1 MEDSFWNL
9 WTVLG
14 AIVVLGGG
22 AWTGA
27 KAAFFT
33 TLFFKVL
40 FGKASEPT
48 PAPTPQP
55 QPQPQIVLVPMWGG
69 AAGNAKDM
77 RMADW
82 DDADWD
88 DADIIDVTPRVAP
101 RRTDWVE

>member
-1 MEDSFWNL
+1 MEDNFWNL

-14 AIVVLGGG
+14 AIIVLGGG
-22 AWTGA
+22 AWAGA

-48 PAPTPQP
+48 P
-55 QPQPQIVLVPMWGG
+55 QPQPQIVFVPMWGG

-77 RMADW
+77 HMADW
-82 DDADWD
+82 DEGEWEWD
-88 DADIIDVTPRVAP
+88 EDDIIDVTPRQVTS

>member
-22 AWTGA
+22 AWAGA

-33 TLFFKVL
+33 TLFLKVL

-48 PAPTPQP
+48 PQP
-55 QPQPQIVLVPMWGG
+55 QPQPAPQPQIVYVPMWVDGSQ
-69 AAGNAKDM
+69 AQTM
-77 RMADW
+77 W
-82 DDADWD
+82 DDVDVV
-88 DADIIDVTPRVAP
+88 DVTPRVAP